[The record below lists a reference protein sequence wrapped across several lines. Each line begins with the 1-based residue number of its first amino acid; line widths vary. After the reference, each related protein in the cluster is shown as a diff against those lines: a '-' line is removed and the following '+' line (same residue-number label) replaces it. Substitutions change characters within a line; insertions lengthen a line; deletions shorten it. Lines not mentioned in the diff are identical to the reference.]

1 MHSSNYFSRLD
12 KKLCKSSTQTN
23 LNKVIAIMHTKDTT
37 LKEGHDQCFY
47 TWSSALQFFIE
58 REGGIEVSHR
68 LQRLDLVPNKH
79 AQGDSRDDQRPC
91 IGVPWKSSLT
101 DGAEKGGSLQQ
112 YYRTPSA
119 MWLMTLLAACGGQR
133 PTMARVAVASSWWPV
148 SCRFTCSSL
157 PWPCARPCP
166 TSSTV
171 TYSSRLSAV

>member
-1 MHSSNYFSRLD
+1 MVSTCRVMTAHHLRVVACSRSSRRWSWKSPATSSCDTGSR
-12 KKLCKSSTQTN
+12 
-23 LNKVIAIMHTKDTT
+23 
-37 LKEGHDQCFY
+37 
-47 TWSSALQFFIE
+47 
-58 REGGIEVSHR
+58 VSGLTR